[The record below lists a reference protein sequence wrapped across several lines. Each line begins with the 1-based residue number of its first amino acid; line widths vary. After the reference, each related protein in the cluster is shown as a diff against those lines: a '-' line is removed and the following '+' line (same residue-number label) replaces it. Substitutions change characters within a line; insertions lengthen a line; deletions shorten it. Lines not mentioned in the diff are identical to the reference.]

1 MVRTVTP
8 IKHMH
13 LLDMGKC
20 IRREHAYIVNQI
32 LLYDRL
38 DSA

>member
-1 MVRTVTP
+1 MVRTVTL
-8 IKHMH
+8 IKRMH
-13 LLDMGKC
+13 LLDMGKG
-20 IRREHAYIVNQI
+20 IRREHAYNQI